1 MDKLIRKRK
10 RNSTPKDDTV
20 SFYKKEM
27 QGNDKGLLLL
37 AQAQTCW
44 QNLHYAREKRE
55 RALRMVYGD
64 QWSDLITVDGK
75 KMTQREYITS
85 QGNVALQSNQLTKIV
100 NTIVGSYVK
109 EQNEPICH
117 ARDRKEQPY
126 GEVMS
131 TVLQANWDINEMMIL
146 LVNCMEEGLIGGWA
160 AMRESYETREQALD
174 CWTDVCNPNYI
185 FWDGVMKDPRF
196 TDISMVGEIHD
207 ITFNDLCT
215 KFAKKPSDVE
225 RLKQFYPVAGLP
237 TNSGISTD
245 LANKHKES
253 SLNWGQPLDSR
264 LCRVYEIW
272 TKESRGRYHVH
283 DENTGELYKID
294 ADDTIA
300 LAEIRTTNAQRKAL
314 AAQQGWSE
322 DEIPLIHMEYFRDE
336 YWYGRFLTVTG
347 EYLWEGES
355 PYEHG
360 MHPYTLFAIPFTNG
374 QITSYINDAIDH
386 NIYINRMITLHDW
399 MIRSNVKGV
408 TFIPKTYLGNMK
420 EEEFAKQWTSID
432 GIVFYEPDPSV
443 PEPKVF
449 HNNTG
454 NIALTEIVRLMSE
467 LMDSGVA
474 VNQAL
479 RGEGVKSGTAS
490 SLYQQMTQNSATPL
504 ASFMLKFN
512 TFVKKVATKKLSFI
526 QQFYEPSRYEE
537 IAGSIA
543 ESVINQGITLS
554 QTGNI
559 QYDLAVKQSTAS
571 PVYRMIKQDTL
582 EQLLAG
588 GAITVEDYLEET
600 AIPGLDGLLQK
611 IQARMQTQ
619 QEAQQGMAM
628 GQPQLGIP
636 QQPMV

>member
-1 MDKLIRKRK
+1 
-10 RNSTPKDDTV
+10 
-20 SFYKKEM
+20 
-27 QGNDKGLLLL
+27 
-37 AQAQTCW
+37 
-44 QNLHYAREKRE
+44 
-55 RALRMVYGD
+55 
-64 QWSDLITVDGK
+64 
-75 KMTQREYITS
+75 
-85 QGNVALQSNQLTKIV
+85 
-100 NTIVGSYVK
+100 
-109 EQNEPICH
+109 
-117 ARDRKEQPY
+117 
-126 GEVMS
+126 
-131 TVLQANWDINEMMIL
+131 
-146 LVNCMEEGLIGGWA
+146 
-160 AMRESYETREQALD
+160 
-174 CWTDVCNPNYI
+174 
-185 FWDGVMKDPRF
+185 
-196 TDISMVGEIHD
+196 
-207 ITFNDLCT
+207 
-215 KFAKKPSDVE
+215 
-225 RLKQFYPVAGLP
+225 
-237 TNSGISTD
+237 
-245 LANKHKES
+245 
-253 SLNWGQPLDSR
+253 
-264 LCRVYEIW
+264 
-272 TKESRGRYHVH
+272 
-283 DENTGELYKID
+283 
-294 ADDTIA
+294 
-300 LAEIRTTNAQRKAL
+300 
-314 AAQQGWSE
+314 
-322 DEIPLIHMEYFRDE
+322 
-336 YWYGRFLTVTG
+336 
-347 EYLWEGES
+347 
-355 PYEHG
+355 
-360 MHPYTLFAIPFTNG
+360 
-374 QITSYINDAIDH
+374 
-386 NIYINRMITLHDW
+386 MITLHDW

-408 TFIPKTYLGNMK
+408 TFIPKSYLGNMK

-432 GIVFYEPDPSV
+432 GIVFYEPDPSL

-636 QQPMV
+636 QQPMA

>member
-1 MDKLIRKRK
+1 MEKLIRKKK
-10 RNSTPKDDTV
+10 RNTIPKDDSV
-20 SFYKKEM
+20 AFYKKEL
-27 QGNDKGLLLL
+27 QGDDKGLLLL

-44 QNLHYAREKRE
+44 QNLHYARERRE

-64 QWSDLITVDGK
+64 QWSDMITVDGER
-75 KMTQREYITS
+75 MTQREYLTR
-85 QGNVALQSNQLTKIV
+85 QGNVALQSNQLAKIV

-117 ARDRKEQPY
+117 ARDREEQRY

-131 TVLQANWDINEMMIL
+131 TVLQANWDVNDMIIL

-160 AMRESYETREQALD
+160 AARESFETREQVLD
-174 CWTDVCNPNYI
+174 SWTDVCNPNYL

-196 TDISMVGEIHD
+196 TDVSMIGEIHD

-215 KFAKKPSDVE
+215 KFAKRPEDVDK
-225 RLKQFYPVAGLP
+225 LKQYYPVASLA

-245 LANKHKES
+245 ISDKHRDS

-294 ADDTIA
+294 ADDRLA
-300 LAEIRTTNAQRKAL
+300 LAEIRNTNAQRKLL
-314 AAQQGWSE
+314 AQQQGWSL
-322 DEIPLIHMEYFRDE
+322 DEIPLIKTEYFRDE

-355 PYEHG
+355 PYENG
-360 MHPYTLFAIPFTNG
+360 MHPYSLFAIPFTNG
-374 QITSYINDAIDH
+374 KITSYINDAIDH

-432 GIVFYEPDPSV
+432 GIVFYEPDPAI

-449 HNNTG
+449 HNNAG
-454 NIALTEIVRLMSE
+454 HVNLTEIVKLMSD
-467 LMDSGVA
+467 LMESSVTVSG
-474 VNQAL
+474 AL
-479 RGEGVKSGTAS
+479 QGKQPYSGTSAA
-490 SLYQQMTQNSATPL
+490 LFAQQTQNSSTPL

-512 TFVKKVATKKLSFI
+512 SFVKKIATKKLSFI
-526 QQFYEPSRYEE
+526 KQYYEPARYEE
-537 IAGSIA
+537 IAGSIEGAFNA
-543 ESVINQGITLS
+543 ENINLS
-554 QTGNI
+554 QTGNVA
-559 QYDLAVKQSTAS
+559 YDLAIKQSVAS

-582 EQLLAG
+582 EKLFAG
-588 GAITVEDYLEET
+588 GAITVEEYLEET
-600 AIPGLDGLLQK
+600 SIPGLDGLLQK

-628 GQPQLGIP
+628 GQPTLQ
-636 QQPMV
+636 